1 MNYYQILSTR
11 KVPQKFLTFSHED
24 ILPKGQL
31 VDVNIRGTALKGIVM
46 SKIENDNVFDIDKI
60 KPISKIPPFIFNSF
74 QINFLLSFTQNT
86 FNQINTVFSGFLKPF
101 SILTQKQ
108 WQSLLASNLN
118 TNLEFES
125 ENKLNLEVNFILD
138 MYITLRIIYIIRTI
152 INNKHKSTTIIIFP
166 EKKYLEKTMLELESS
181 TEFKEL
187 AKDIEIYTY
196 SGDANKKS
204 KLTVWNL
211 ISPENINPK
220 IIFSTRAGLFLP
232 FQKLNE
238 IILIDESNSM
248 YIQDQNSLYFD
259 TRDAV
264 FLMSKSYGANLTF
277 LSTLP
282 SVRLF
287 NFYNKE
293 VVEQIGG
300 GIKNEID

>member
-11 KVPQKFLTFSHED
+11 KVPQKFLTFSHEN
-24 ILPKGQL
+24 ILLKGQL
-31 VDVNIRGTALKGIVM
+31 VDINVRGTALKGIVM
-46 SKIENDNVFDIDKI
+46 SKIESDNVFDVDKI
-60 KPISKIPPFIFNSF
+60 KTISHLYPFVFNQF
-74 QINFLLSFTQNT
+74 QINFLSSFTQNT

-101 SILTQKQ
+101 SLITQKQ
-108 WQSLLASNLN
+108 WQNLLKSNLN
-118 TNLEFES
+118 TNLEFKPK
-125 ENKLNLEVNFILD
+125 NKLNLEVNFVLD

-152 INNKHKSTTIIIFP
+152 INKHDKSNIIIIFP
-166 EKKYLEKTMLELESS
+166 EKKYLEKTILELESN
-181 TEFKEL
+181 TEFTEL
-187 AKDIEIYTY
+187 AKDIKIYTY

-204 KLTVWNL
+204 KITVWDL
-211 ISPENINPK
+211 INPENTNLK
-220 IIFSTRAGLFLP
+220 IIFSTRIGIFLP
-232 FQKLNE
+232 FQKLDE

-248 YIQDQNSLYFD
+248 HIQDQNSLYFD

-293 VVEQIGG
+293 IMEKIGG